1 MSDHEQ
7 RSRRRSEWERRAA
20 ANLVKANEHLRRRL
34 HESERQ
40 CRALEDA
47 NANLR
52 VERDAADILLGEAM
66 DQLLEGKD
74 S

>member
-1 MSDHEQ
+1 MSDYEQ
-7 RSRRRSEWERRAA
+7 RMRRRWDWEREAA
-20 ANLVKANEHLRRRL
+20 AVLAKANEHLRQRL
-34 HESERQ
+34 YESERQ

-66 DQLLEGKD
+66 DRLQG
-74 S
+74 